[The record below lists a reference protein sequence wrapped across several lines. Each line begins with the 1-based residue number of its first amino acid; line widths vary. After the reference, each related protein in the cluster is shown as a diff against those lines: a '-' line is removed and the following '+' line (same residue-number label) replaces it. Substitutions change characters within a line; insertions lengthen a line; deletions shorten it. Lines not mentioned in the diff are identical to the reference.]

1 MAQSCF
7 DLDAPIIPRT
17 SAAGFV
23 LGQRL
28 DEISHLLSIARIEKV
43 RPGFNAV
50 RASEENEGLLYL
62 EYEGW
67 SSLEYGRE
75 VVRLD
80 FNDVE
85 ELSCIWLFS
94 GYHGYLLDR
103 IQIGS
108 SMRNVKE
115 LMPISYDD
123 GNEMFY
129 PNWEVQAD
137 LPLGI
142 SFVALEE
149 EDADSGWVLQGI
161 SIHDYER
168 F

>member
-23 LGQRL
+23 LGQKL
-28 DEISHLLSIARIEKV
+28 DEMSHLLSIARIEKV
-43 RPGFNAV
+43 RLGFNAV
-50 RASEENEGLLYL
+50 RASEENDGLLYL

-67 SSLEYGRE
+67 SSLEYCRE

-80 FNDVE
+80 FNDAG

-94 GYHGYLLDR
+94 GYRGYLLDR
-103 IQIGS
+103 IQIGC
-108 SMRNVKE
+108 SMRDVKE
-115 LMPISYDD
+115 MMPIFYDD
-123 GNEMFY
+123 GDEMFY
-129 PNWEVQAD
+129 PDREVQAD
-137 LPLGI
+137 LPSGVG
-142 SFVALEE
+142 FVALEE
-149 EDADSGWVLQGI
+149 EDTDSDWLLQGI
-161 SIHDYER
+161 SVHDYER